1 MAKLQVGN
9 EMPNFTFNTAY
20 ETGKTV
26 EAALKGKS
34 KTIFWV
40 LRYIGCTSCRYDV
53 HMLAEHYQEFLA
65 LDTQIFVVMQS
76 EVATVREDLKNSKL
90 PFDIICD
97 TGMEIYRSLEIMA
110 AASKEDRMP
119 VEPKDIAKLEDKK
132 KKIKEAGFVHG
143 KYEGNEQQ
151 LPALFVVD
159 QHRTVIY
166 AHYAQN
172 SIDMPTV
179 EEMLELI
186 KNFD

>member
-9 EMPNFTFNTAY
+9 QMPNFTFNTAY

-26 EAALKGKS
+26 EVALKGKS

-53 HMLAEHYQEFLA
+53 HMLAERYQEFLA
-65 LDTQIFVVMQS
+65 LDTQIYVVMQS
-76 EVATVREDLKNSKL
+76 EAAIVREDLKDSKL

-97 TGMEIYRSLEIMA
+97 TDMEIYRSLEIMA
-110 AASKEDRMP
+110 AACKEDRMP
-119 VEPKDIAKLEDKK
+119 VDPKEIAKLEEKK

-151 LPALFVVD
+151 LPALFMVD
-159 QHRTVIY
+159 PHSTVIY

-172 SIDMPTV
+172 SIDMPSV
-179 EEMLELI
+179 EEMLAII
-186 KNFD
+186 KTFD